1 MMERKA
7 VTTSEAPIPK
17 APYSQAII
25 ANGFVFVSGQVAI
38 DPKTGEPVHGS
49 FEDEL
54 KLALNNM
61 KAILEAAGSSLDKVV
76 KVTVFLADM
85 SNFPKL
91 NEIYRQFFPEPFPAR
106 TTIQAQPPGGFKVEV
121 ECIAML

>member
-54 KLALNNM
+54 KLVLNNM

-106 TTIQAQPPGGFKVEV
+106 TTIQAQPPGGFQVEV

>member
-1 MMERKA
+1 MEKTV
-7 VTTSEAPIPK
+7 VTTPNAPTPK

-38 DPKTGEPVHGS
+38 DPKTGDPFHGS

-54 KLALNNM
+54 RLALSNL
-61 KAILEAAGSSLDKVV
+61 KAIVEAAGSSLDKVV

-91 NEIYRQFFPEPFPAR
+91 NEIYREFFPEPFPAR
-106 TTIQAQPPGGFKVEV
+106 TTIQAQPPGGFQVEV
-121 ECIAML
+121 ECIAKL

>member
-1 MMERKA
+1 MERA
-7 VTTSEAPIPK
+7 VVTTPNAPLPK
-17 APYSQAII
+17 APYSQAIV

-38 DPKTGEPVHGS
+38 DPQTGDPVHAT
-49 FEDEL
+49 FEEEL
-54 KLALNNM
+54 RLALNNL

-85 SNFPKL
+85 SNFPKM

-106 TTIQAQPPGGFKVEV
+106 TTIQAQPPGNFQVEV

>member
-1 MMERKA
+1 MSKQAVFTPKA
-7 VTTSEAPIPK
+7 PTPK
-17 APYSQAII
+17 APYSQAIV

-38 DPKTGEPVHGS
+38 DPQTGDPVHGT

-54 KLALNNM
+54 RLTLSNL
-61 KAILEAAGSSLDKVV
+61 KAILEAAGSGLDKVV

-91 NEIYRQFFPEPFPAR
+91 NEIYREFFPQPYPAR
-106 TTIQAQPPGGFKVEV
+106 TTIQAQPPGGFQVEV

>member
-1 MMERKA
+1 MERKA
-7 VTTSEAPIPK
+7 VTTSGAPIPK
-17 APYSQAII
+17 APYSQAIV

-38 DPKTGEPVHGS
+38 DPKTGDPVHGT

-54 KLALNNM
+54 RLALSNL

-76 KVTVFLADM
+76 KVTVFLADI

-91 NEIYRQFFPEPFPAR
+91 NEIYREFFPEPFPAR
-106 TTIQAQPPGGFKVEV
+106 TTLQAQPPGGFQVEV

>member
-1 MMERKA
+1 L
-7 VTTSEAPIPK
+7 TPK
-17 APYSQAII
+17 QVSQ
-25 ANGFVFVSGQVAI
+25 
-38 DPKTGEPVHGS
+38 VHGS

-106 TTIQAQPPGGFKVEV
+106 TTIQAQPPGGFQVEV

>member
-38 DPKTGEPVHGS
+38 DPKTGETVHGS

-76 KVTVFLADM
+76 KVTIFLADM

-91 NEIYRQFFPEPFPAR
+91 NEIYRQFFLEPFPAR
-106 TTIQAQPPGGFKVEV
+106 TTIQAQPPGGFQVEV

>member
-1 MMERKA
+1 VSKQA
-7 VTTSEAPIPK
+7 VFTPNAPTPK
-17 APYSQAII
+17 APYSQAIV

-38 DPKTGEPVHGS
+38 DPQTGDPVHGT

-54 KLALNNM
+54 RLTLNNL
-61 KAILEAAGSSLDKVV
+61 KAILEAAGSGLDKVV

-91 NEIYRQFFPEPFPAR
+91 NEIYREFFPQPYPAR
-106 TTIQAQPPGGFKVEV
+106 TTIQAQPPGGFQVEV
-121 ECIAML
+121 ECIATL

>member
-1 MMERKA
+1 MERRS

-38 DPKTGEPVHGS
+38 DPKTGDPVHGS

-54 KLALNNM
+54 RLALSNL
-61 KAILEAAGSSLDKVV
+61 KAILEAAGSSLNKIV
-76 KVTVFLADM
+76 KVTVFLADIG
-85 SNFPKL
+85 NFSKL
-91 NEIYRQFFPEPFPAR
+91 NEIYREFFPEPYPAR
-106 TTIQAQPPGGFKVEV
+106 TTIQAQPPGGFQVEV

>member
-1 MMERKA
+1 MAKQP

-17 APYSQAII
+17 APYSQAIV
-25 ANGFVFVSGQVAI
+25 ANGFVFVSGQAAI
-38 DPKTGEPVHGS
+38 DPKTGEPKHGS

-54 KLALNNM
+54 RLTLSNL

-91 NEIYRQFFPEPFPAR
+91 NEIYREFFPEPFPAR
-106 TTIQAQPPGGFKVEV
+106 STIQALPPGGFQVEI
-121 ECIAML
+121 ECIAVL

>member
-7 VTTSEAPIPK
+7 VTTSEAPIPR

-38 DPKTGEPVHGS
+38 DPKTGEPVHSS

-61 KAILEAAGSSLDKVV
+61 KVILEAAGSSLDKVV

-106 TTIQAQPPGGFKVEV
+106 TTIQAQPPGGFQVEV